1 MAAQARAAAGP
12 HRLIAVAVICVSLLT
27 PPVEARPA
35 LAAAGHESSRAPT
48 MTQVELAAFG
58 SRSARRRGLVP
69 AREVRLVHSN
79 AGVSFGP
86 AIPGAVGTSAPRP
99 TPVGTSSTSAIVAWS
114 GPIRPVPG
122 TPGPDVGEA
131 STYGPGYAGLIAV
144 PRRGRWLV
152 RIIWHGRSVVRS
164 TNDYG
169 PDQRLFPDRVID
181 LDVATFEALSGED
194 WTRGILAPV
203 TVQYLRYL
211 GSDHAPQGAACA
223 GWLARQASLRQ
234 RAVVSATAASATRAA
249 RRVRRGGPL
258 GAPRVGS
265 GSRSR

>member
-1 MAAQARAAAGP
+1 MAAQARTAAAS

-27 PPVEARPA
+27 PPVGARPA
-35 LAAAGHESSRAPT
+35 MAAARHASSPAPT
-48 MTQVELAAFG
+48 MAQVELAAFG
-58 SRSARRRGLVP
+58 SHSARHSIDRA
-69 AREVRLVHSN
+69 ARPS
-79 AGVSFGP
+79 
-86 AIPGAVGTSAPRP
+86 AVGVVKA
-99 TPVGTSSTSAIVAWS
+99 VTSSTSAVVASS

-122 TPGPDVGEA
+122 TPGPEIGEA

-211 GSDHAPQGAACA
+211 GN
-223 GWLARQASLRQ
+223 
-234 RAVVSATAASATRAA
+234 
-249 RRVRRGGPL
+249 
-258 GAPRVGS
+258 
-265 GSRSR
+265 

>member
-1 MAAQARAAAGP
+1 MAAHARAAAAP

-27 PPVEARPA
+27 PPVGVRPTLAAAAHGSGAVRMVARVELARFGGLAAHPALGPAARPA
-35 LAAAGHESSRAPT
+35 TRPALDLAAH
-48 MTQVELAAFG
+48 
-58 SRSARRRGLVP
+58 P
-69 AREVRLVHSN
+69 AL
-79 AGVSFGP
+79 GP
-86 AIPGAVGTSAPRP
+86 ATRPALGPAARPSAVGVVEALTSK
-99 TPVGTSSTSAIVAWS
+99 TSTVVPSS

-122 TPGPDVGEA
+122 MPGPDVGEA

-152 RIIWHGRSVVRS
+152 RITWHGRSLVRR

-211 GSDHAPQGAACA
+211 GS
-223 GWLARQASLRQ
+223 
-234 RAVVSATAASATRAA
+234 
-249 RRVRRGGPL
+249 
-258 GAPRVGS
+258 
-265 GSRSR
+265 